1 MGTKRIGKIWI
12 QQGKLGYI
20 MKLEINYNIALELF
34 KKKEFRKVID
44 DCLAGFDN
52 QPIYETGK
60 KKY

>member
-1 MGTKRIGKIWI
+1 
-12 QQGKLGYI
+12 